1 MKKRSLF
8 KRLLSGFV
16 ATAMALS
23 ICFSDKV
30 FEDLFASA
38 ENGDFTVNVDF
49 KDREEE
55 TVYDGHENGMRYFV
69 LGALVKENASP
80 ALTVAN
86 DANIV
91 AWECKEI
98 YPQTNSHSTV
108 TFSEFRLNDH
118 DFDNPDRQE
127 DDPKVTKT
135 SPECANTVFV
145 GRVYRYWGS
154 NPYCPR
160 NPDGSFNIEPTNLVN
175 PRSGSYNGWY
185 DYAEYSAD
193 SFTGFVPSSSTDG
206 DTTNVI
212 FKKRHVEFYVNVNF
226 SKETTITE
234 DEYYYVLVETV
245 HTNGDKTYFYSR
257 LTANNDDVVMPV
269 QNKDNRNWIKEGQSK
284 PDQNEQ
290 YNGGEK
296 STTVKLFKAN
306 KERDLG
312 NLISGSECTE
322 LKTGDFAKGQKIVI
336 RGQSSEPEKP
346 SNNDTLVTYY
356 ETINFEKM
364 DESDNYTFKEILGS
378 GISFGIT
385 ADRFRQ
391 KGHFQSNFAANYF
404 SASGNFD
411 PDLSKPSAGEIYVAN
426 FANLDTPTDT
436 SAANKMQMDIG
447 ASHQQ
452 KEVMGPDADTGA
464 VLYIPNDDTYIPDVV
479 GDTQT
484 NRLKISRDHVTVD
497 NKTYSSKRMSDEVV
511 NPIIQQMQGMSARL
525 ASKPTN
531 YTPIKIG
538 TKWEVDTT
546 DYPDDATIYID
557 ADVMTA
563 ANGDI
568 GGNAA
573 MTIKKKDG
581 QLIVF
586 NSTKANVGVREL
598 NLVVDGVEGGTKES
612 QKIAGVEGGEQN
624 DWLNKHVMRSVVWN
638 LSGATEAAI
647 TNTAGIF
654 LIPKSNSV
662 TKLGGT
668 STGWL
673 VTAGYFEN
681 TSGEWH
687 FPYDELE
694 KYKKPE
700 QISVN
705 VSKKAITGDDELENA
720 QLELTSKNLPESEW
734 IYLAEKNSFAQKIT
748 DEATGM
754 ITGLKWTSGT
764 SQKTLTLR
772 DGDFTL
778 KETGTTFRSGGKEY
792 KVVTSSFDFEITN
805 GKITKVSKDVSED
818 NGTIKYTDTNNTITI
833 RDAQAGGPVTHPVH
847 VSKTEITGQKAV
859 AGATITVYTDTPNA
873 EDRVKVN
880 DYETSADEG
889 SRGTFMLEAGKYVL
903 VEKATTEGQAP
914 YESGKTY
921 KVITTEFKFEVKA
934 DGTVECTGA
943 KASVDSFTADE
954 KANGGLVLTK
964 LADKNEPYFIM
975 CDAANTT
982 NITVDKQAVTGEAV
996 IENAHLKIVDSNNV
1010 VKGELIT
1017 TKTDK
1022 SFEVELEDGTYT
1034 LTEEAVEGKDIVDAQ
1049 GNKYEIIPSSVEF
1062 TIQNGQITSTTNTVA
1077 SKDKVDQNKG
1087 GVVYSEN
1094 TFTICDA
1101 KKATSD
1107 DDSSK
1112 PSDDSSKPS
1121 GGDNDGDNDS
1131 SKLSGGD
1138 NDGDNDS
1145 NKGKK
1150 PSGGDNDGDNDS
1162 NKGKKPSGGDED
1174 GDNTPN
1180 TGFAGS
1186 TFAAAALLA
1195 AVSVLAVMKKKD
1207 E

>member
-49 KDREEE
+49 KDSEEE

-80 ALTVAN
+80 ALTVSN

-145 GRVYRYWGS
+145 ERVYRYWGS

-175 PRSGSYNGWY
+175 PRSGSY
-185 DYAEYSAD
+185 YAEYSAD

-245 HTNGDKTYFYSR
+245 HTTGDKTYFYSR

-269 QNKDNRNWIKEGQSK
+269 QNKDNRNWIKEGQST
-284 PDQNEQ
+284 PDQHEQ

-306 KERDLG
+306 SERNLG

-336 RGQSSEPEKP
+336 RGQSSKPEKP

-479 GDTQT
+479 GNTQT

-557 ADVMTA
+557 ADVMTD

-568 GGNAA
+568 GGNAE

-734 IYLAEKNSFAQKIT
+734 RYLAEKNSFAQKIT

-778 KETGTTFRSGGKEY
+778 KETGTTFKSGGKEY

-833 RDAQAGGPVTHPVH
+833 RDAQAGGPVTYPVY

-859 AGATITVYTDTPNA
+859 AGATITVYTDTPNVA
-873 EDRVKVN
+873 DRVKVD
-880 DYETSADEG
+880 DYETRAVDG
-889 SRGTFMLEAGKYVL
+889 SRGTFMLEAGNYVL
-903 VEKATTEGQAP
+903 VEKATVDDRAP
-914 YESGKTY
+914 SLNGKTY

-943 KASVDSFTADE
+943 KASVDNFTDDE

-982 NITVDKQAVTGEAV
+982 SITVDKQAVTGEHT
-996 IENAHLKIVDSNNV
+996 IKNAHLWLTDSTGSAV
-1010 VKGELIT
+1010 PGADIT
-1017 TKTDK
+1017 TVGDAEKDK
-1022 SFEVELEDGTYT
+1022 FTVVLEDGEYT
-1034 LTEEAVEGKDIVDAQ
+1034 IHEEAAKDKSGKPLDITDEN
-1049 GNKYEIIPSSVEF
+1049 GDKYNIIPSAVKF
-1062 TIQNGQITSTTNTVA
+1062 TVVNGAVTSTDAKA
-1077 SKDKVDQNKG
+1077 SKSDLDENG
-1087 GVVYSEN
+1087 GVFVEG
-1094 TFTICDA
+1094 TTLHVCDA
-1101 KKATSD
+1101 I
-1107 DDSSK
+1107 K
-1112 PSDDSSKPS
+1112 PR
-1121 GGDNDGDNDS
+1121 
-1131 SKLSGGD
+1131 
-1138 NDGDNDS
+1138 
-1145 NKGKK
+1145 
-1150 PSGGDNDGDNDS
+1150 
-1162 NKGKKPSGGDED
+1162 
-1174 GDNTPN
+1174 
-1180 TGFAGS
+1180 
-1186 TFAAAALLA
+1186 
-1195 AVSVLAVMKKKD
+1195 AVVTINKKD
-1207 E
+1207 VTGKEELEGATLTLTKADGSAIPGLTNNSWESKKGATWNVQLQEGDYILKESGTKVTDENGWEYDVLNTDVAFSIDKEQD